1 MKRKFQELLH
11 RYKVEAF
18 KISHGN
24 DEIQETAG
32 EILKFTEDA
41 LNNAYHYR
49 FHEDPDPKRIET
61 FKMIKGY
68 TLEALLPPVV
78 EKLVRRITV
87 LERQHVELVRLVG
100 DILESLSADGQGQS
114 GDAP

>member
-11 RYKVEAF
+11 HYKVEAF

-24 DEIQETAG
+24 DEVQETAG

-49 FHEDPDPKRIET
+49 FHDDPDPKRIEI

-68 TLEALLPPVV
+68 TLEALLPPVL
-78 EKLVRRITV
+78 EKLVRRISV
-87 LERQHVELVRLVG
+87 LERQHEELVRLVG
-100 DILESLSADGQGQS
+100 DILESLSGEGGQLDS
-114 GDAP
+114 DAG

>member
-1 MKRKFQELLH
+1 MNKKFQELLH

-24 DEIQETAG
+24 DDVHETAE
-32 EILKFTEDA
+32 EILKFTEEA

-49 FHEDPDPKRIET
+49 FHRYPDPKRIET
-61 FKMIKGY
+61 FKAIKRY
-68 TLEALLPPVV
+68 TLEALLPPVL

-87 LERQHVELVRLVG
+87 LEKQHDELVRLVG
-100 DILESLSADGQGQS
+100 DILESLSDDS
-114 GDAP
+114 SKLDDAG

>member
-24 DEIQETAG
+24 DEVQETAG

-68 TLEALLPPVV
+68 TLEALLPPVL

-87 LERQHVELVRLVG
+87 LERQHEELVRLVG
-100 DILESLSADGQGQS
+100 DILESLSGDGQQFDS
-114 GDAP
+114 DAG